1 MKALLFQLVRSFEF
15 ELDARVEDI
24 GRKSL
29 YASILF
35 LVAPVASC

>member
-1 MKALLFQLVRSFEF
+1 MKALLFQLVRSLEF

-29 YASILF
+29 CVSILV
-35 LVAPVASC
+35 LAAAVASC